1 MMYSSITLGNESAKT
16 TNPLWKR
23 PATCD
28 RRNDMATIG
37 VIFILW
43 LRDMKRFVRSPSRII
58 GSITIPL
65 LMLVGLGAGFGRMPI
80 PGMNSANYLTYLVP
94 GMVGMTILFGG
105 IFSGMSVLW
114 DRQYGFLKEIMVAP
128 VPRTAIVVGRI
139 ASGSTTGILQAT
151 AVALFATAL
160 GFALPSISG
169 FCLALI
175 FMVFIS
181 VIFTGIGLIFA
192 SRMKDEQG
200 FGLIMNFLVLPFL
213 FLSGAFAPIVN
224 LPAWVRIVSYIDP
237 LTYGIEGIRAGMLG
251 TSTISLPVSFFV
263 CAGFSVVLVLA
274 GAWFF
279 ETSEAV

>member
-1 MMYSSITLGNESAKT
+1 MSTL
-16 TNPLWKR
+16 
-23 PATCD
+23 
-28 RRNDMATIG
+28 G

-43 LRDMKRFVRSPSRII
+43 LRDMKRFSRSPSRII

-80 PGMNSANYLTYLVP
+80 PGMNSPNYLSFLVP
-94 GMVGMTILFGG
+94 GMLGMTILFSG

-128 VPRTAIVVGRI
+128 VPRAAIVIGRI

-151 AVALFATAL
+151 AVALVASAL
-160 GFALPSISG
+160 GFALPSVLG
-169 FCLALI
+169 FCLALV

-213 FLSGAFAPIVN
+213 FLSGAFAPVGN
-224 LPAWVRIVSYIDP
+224 LPGWVRVISFLDP

-251 TSTISLPVSFFV
+251 TSVIPLPLCLAV
-263 CAGFSVVLVLA
+263 CTGCAIILILA